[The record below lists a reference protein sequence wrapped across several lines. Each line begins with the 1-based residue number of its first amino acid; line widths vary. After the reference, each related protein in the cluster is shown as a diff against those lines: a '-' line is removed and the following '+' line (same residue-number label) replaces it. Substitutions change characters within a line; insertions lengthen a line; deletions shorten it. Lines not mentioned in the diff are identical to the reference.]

1 MSILWQQ
8 AYPSGRIL
16 AKSGRVEIRAVFPP
30 IGEGQ
35 HRFPWVWR
43 LWINGKTCATEGR
56 AKTELAAKSALLSAW
71 RDFLSAADLAYM
83 RSQKVTDLEAQ
94 A

>member
-1 MSILWQQ
+1 MSIRWHQ
-8 AYPSGRIL
+8 AYPRGRMLARSGRLDI
-16 AKSGRVEIRAVFPP
+16 GAVFPP

-43 LWINGKTCATEGR
+43 LWVNGKTLATEGR

-71 RDFLSAADLAYM
+71 RDFLAAADL
-83 RSQKVTDLEAQ
+83 SDAQ
-94 A
+94 TQEDAA